1 MKTPPKEYFDF
12 LKTYGK
18 EIIDIYTTPA
28 EQQHIRR
35 IASKVRKAANRM
47 LRYEAVKLRK
57 QGY

>member
-18 EIIDIYTTPA
+18 EITDVETTKED
-28 EQQHIRR
+28 EQI
-35 IASKVRKAANRM
+35 ISKLASIVRKQTSNM
-47 LRYEAVKLRK
+47 LRHEAIKLRK